1 VCRGGGTHT
10 HRCFFKFVIF
20 TVRTDILILAPRGTP
35 FSLFVHNLRAHCAS
49 VCVCRYRCS
58 LTRSFA
64 YILPAV
70 CFVTCAHCA
79 RVCMCRSSHVKHAV
93 LLAPCLFRNLCAR
106 VYFVC
111 LFVCVQI
118 SVPLFVCLFVCVHIS
133 VPLFVCLCVCR
144 YRCLC
149 LFVCLCVCIYRCLCL
164 FVCACAD
171 IGALRTSF
179 EHPTERH
186 SHPTF

>member
-20 TVRTDILILAPRGTP
+20 TVRTDILIPAPRGTP

-149 LFVCLCVCIYRCLCL
+149 LFVC
-164 FVCACAD
+164 ACAD